1 MTLKTG
7 DLLSESTK
15 QVDAKI
21 TETDVIRQFEQR
33 LEQYPGLCF
42 DWKDPTRYDGFPVE
56 SLAMFCRMKD
66 RSNNMF
72 LQRVAAAQEVIDLL
86 ARKVGIDPEKCGLLL
101 YTLDPDG
108 SSPIADKMDDYFSR
122 SGEKAKLKK
131 RIDELENEN
140 RILRTLIQK

>member
-1 MTLKTG
+1 M
-7 DLLSESTK
+7 DTK
-15 QVDAKI
+15 IIEDNVR
-21 TETDVIRQFEQR
+21 RQFRQR
-33 LEQYPGLCF
+33 LKQYPGLCF
-42 DWKDPTRYDGFPVE
+42 DLKDSTRYDGFPTE
-56 SLAMFCRMKD
+56 TLAMFCRMKD
-66 RSNNMF
+66 QSNNMF
-72 LQRVAAAQEVIDLL
+72 LQRAAAAQEVIDLL

>member
-1 MTLKTG
+1 MDT
-7 DLLSESTK
+7 ESIEAN
-15 QVDAKI
+15 VR
-21 TETDVIRQFEQR
+21 RQFRQR
-33 LEQYPGLCF
+33 LEQYPGVCF
-42 DWKDPTRYDGFPVE
+42 DLKDPTRYDGFPVE

-66 RSNNMF
+66 QSNNMF

-108 SSPIADKMDDYFSR
+108 SSPIADKMDEYFSR
-122 SGEKAKLKK
+122 SGEKVKLKK